1 MSGFEID
8 QQIDYD
14 FNARESVADFD
25 AEFGKLIALSN
36 RAMAEYPRQ
45 ADIVF
50 DADSGSALDLYGVAE
65 GRPVFLWIHG
75 GYWRLGTK
83 EGNAFAVPG
92 LVSRDVAVAVMDYS
106 LAPAVNLEQIVHEVR
121 TAVAWL
127 HREGPSMGLD
137 TRKIH
142 VGGSSAGGHLT
153 GAVLADSWRQDYGLP
168 RDMIGTALALSGIYD
183 LEPLLY
189 TRVNEWMNMD
199 MGTVAALSPIQHIPE
214 ETDAHLILSVGG
226 KERDGFLRETQ
237 AFHEAWAAKGHR
249 VTSVDMAAYN
259 HFDITGTLTQ
269 AEGKLVNATVAAI
282 GAFHP

>member
-1 MSGFEID
+1 MSSYEID
-8 QQIDYD
+8 PQIDYD
-14 FNARESVADFD
+14 YNARESVADFD
-25 AEFGKLIALSN
+25 AEFGKLIELSN

-92 LVSRDVAVAVMDYS
+92 LVSHDVAVAVMDYS
-106 LAPAVNLEQIVHEVR
+106 LAPAVTLEQIVHEVR

-137 TRKIH
+137 TRKVH

-153 GAVLADSWRQDYGLP
+153 GAVLADGWRQDYGLP
-168 RDMIGTALALSGIYD
+168 GDMIGAALAISGIFD
-183 LEPLLY
+183 LEPLLR
-189 TRVNEWMNMD
+189 TQVNSWMNMD
-199 MGTVAALSPIQHIPE
+199 MGTVAALSPIRHVPDQ
-214 ETDAHLILSVGG
+214 TDAHLVLSVGG

-237 AFHEAWAAKGHR
+237 AFQETWTARGHKL
-249 VTSVDMAAYN
+249 TSVEMAGYN

-269 AEGKLVNATVAAI
+269 SEGELVNATVKAI
-282 GAFHP
+282 QSFH

>member
-8 QQIDYD
+8 PQIDYD

-36 RAMAEYPRQ
+36 RAMADYPRQ

-137 TRKIH
+137 ARKIH
-142 VGGSSAGGHLT
+142 VGGSSAGGHLS
-153 GAVLADSWRQDYGLP
+153 GAVLADGWRQDYGLP
-168 RDMIGTALALSGIYD
+168 RDMIGAALALSGIYD
-183 LEPLLY
+183 LEPLLR
-189 TRVNEWMNMD
+189 TQVNGWMNMD
-199 MGTVAALSPIQHIPE
+199 MGTVAALSPIRHIPE

-249 VTSVDMAAYN
+249 VTSVDMAACN

-269 AEGKLVNATVAAI
+269 TEGKLVNATVAAI
-282 GAFHP
+282 RAFHL